1 MVGIIW
7 FVVVMYI
14 VIRCINSAKK
24 NAQVKPNVPRQPV
37 PKKQKNNA
45 QTDRTAAEPT
55 GLWSGTVLQTQ
66 QAGRASQA
74 GYTQQAGR
82 TSQAGYTQQ
91 AGRAS
96 QPRRTQQTGR
106 AQQRFAAK
114 PAQEN
119 SILQKAK
126 ANASQQFDEDVLE
139 TRGSAELG
147 RVPRGDEIVKDQ
159 AKARHIHSEHDG
171 THGAELSNQL
181 GVDDFDT
188 YHLMD
193 EVNDLIVKGYSGD
206 LEFERDFLSE
216 ATSMLNRM
224 YG

>member
-14 VIRCINSAKK
+14 VIRCINSAKKK

-45 QTDRTAAEPT
+45 QTDRTAAKPT
-55 GLWSGTVLQTQ
+55 GLWSSTVLQTQ
-66 QAGRASQA
+66 QTGRASQA
-74 GYTQQAGR
+74 GYTQQG
-82 TSQAGYTQQ
+82 
-91 AGRAS
+91 GRAS

-106 AQQRFAAK
+106 AQQRPAAK

-171 THGAELSNQL
+171 THGAELSNQP

-193 EVNDLIVKGYSGD
+193 EVNDLIVMGYSGN

>member
-45 QTDRTAAEPT
+45 QTNRTAAKPT
-55 GLWSGTVLQTQ
+55 GLWSSTVLQ
-66 QAGRASQA
+66 
-74 GYTQQAGR
+74 
-82 TSQAGYTQQ
+82 TQQ

-96 QPRRTQQTGR
+96 QPRRTQQTRR
-106 AQQRFAAK
+106 AQQRPAAK
-114 PAQEN
+114 PVQEN

-171 THGAELSNQL
+171 THGAELSNQP